1 MKFLANENLPRKSI
15 RILRQ
20 RGFEVASIAEISA
33 GLGDEEVLR
42 IAQKEGRIL
51 LTFDKDFGELVFRK
65 GGEARGII
73 LLRFAPRSP
82 EYIAKRIERLLKAEE
97 ITFEGQFVVVT
108 ESRIRVTPL
117 MKRKRE
123 S

>member
-1 MKFLANENLPRKSI
+1 MKFLANENLPAKSI

-20 RGFEVASIAEISA
+20 RGFEIASIAEVGA
-33 GLGDEEVLR
+33 GLRDEEVLR

-51 LTFDKDFGELVFRK
+51 LTFDKDFGELVFKK

-82 EYIAKRIERLLKAEE
+82 EYIAKRIERLLKAKE
-97 ITFEGQFVVVT
+97 ITFDGQFVVVT

-117 MKRKRE
+117 MERE
-123 S
+123 